1 MSGETRNRF
10 SVTPGDKPA
19 ERERD
24 RMNDIGHYFEQGVLD
39 RHASLQA
46 ARAATL
52 SMNEEL
58 MRLGVAVDP
67 ETGKVTVRRA

>member
-1 MSGETRNRF
+1 MSGDPRDRF

-24 RMNDIGHYFEQGVLD
+24 RFRDIGHYFEQGVLD

-52 SMNEEL
+52 ALNEEL
-58 MRLGVAVDP
+58 QRLGVAVDP
-67 ETGKVTVRRA
+67 KTGTVTVRRA